1 MTLVVNEVKMKE
13 GFLLLLSD
21 TIPGRRCQANDF
33 WPGLDTRGGA
43 LPKVRA
49 PDPKPAPVSST
60 CQEQDHEVIQ
70 ESDNEEA
77 VNEGKGI
84 ILFPFECD
92 PSNGNRNSS
101 SQCEQ

>member
-33 WPGLDTRGGA
+33 WPGPDTRGGA

-70 ESDNEEA
+70 ESEHEEA
-77 VNEGKGI
+77 VNEGKGK
-84 ILFPFECD
+84 ILFPFECG
-92 PSNGNRNSS
+92 PSNGNRNFS